1 MEENN
6 VNCSKLTFKECET
19 AILRMQVKAA
29 QTKIAKREL
38 SSDKMQNIIKIAEDF
53 IKNNDVICYG
63 GTAIN
68 NILPKKAQFY
78 DRTVDMADYDF
89 FTTDGLKCAKDLADI
104 FFKNGYTDIEAKSA
118 QHKETYKVFVNFIS
132 VADISTVPK
141 SIYDSLKKNA
151 IVIDNIYYVPPN
163 FLRMAIYV
171 ELSRPAGYTDR
182 WEKLVPRLQLLNEH
196 YPIKANNCHLNNTN
210 KLLNTNE
217 DVNEVIFHTLVDEN
231 VVFFGGAAIS
241 QYLSS
246 KKGNKLEKEDKS
258 DDLDEDD
265 SNDLDEDNSNDSN
278 DSTDLKNGKNGKKG
292 KKVVNGNHYNVNATD
307 VYVLARNPLKTANA
321 VIDALK
327 KININAEKIYQ
338 DAIGDI
344 IPERYDIKIK
354 KVVVA
359 SIYKPIACHSYNV
372 INMDGKKVFIATI
385 ETMLSF
391 YLAFLYINNPYE
403 VSEKMLCMSKDLL
416 DLQEKHKL
424 DQKGIFKRYTITCYG
439 HQPSQQEMR
448 EEKAKM
454 YEKLKHKIGTLEY
467 NKWFYNYKPS
477 KVMSNKTMNNKTMN
491 NKQNYLKN
499 NNNKYVQNNQNEDE
513 DEDEDENKQNKPKK
527 TRKARK
533 KKYTFVNPYDTR
545 KKHKFW

>member
-1 MEENN
+1 MEESN
-6 VNCSKLTFKECET
+6 VNCSKLTFTECET

-38 SSDKMQNIIKIAEDF
+38 ASEKMQNIIKIAEDF

-68 NILPKKAQFY
+68 NILPKDAQFY

-104 FFKNGYTDIEAKSA
+104 FLKNGYTDIEAKSA

-132 VADISTVPK
+132 VADISTLPK
-141 SIYDSLKKNA
+141 GIYDSLKKNA

-196 YPIKANNCHLNNTN
+196 YPIEANNCHLNNIN

-217 DVNEVIFHTLVDEN
+217 DINDVIYNTLVDEN
-231 VVFFGGAAIS
+231 VVFFGGVAIS

-246 KKGNKLEKEDKS
+246 KKGNKLNKEDKN
-258 DDLDEDD
+258 LDKKDK
-265 SNDLDEDNSNDSN
+265 NLDKKD
-278 DSTDLKNGKNGKKG
+278 KNLDKKDKNLNKGNKKLD
-292 KKVVNGNHYNVNATD
+292 KGNNYNANVTD

-321 VIDALK
+321 VVTALK
-327 KININAEKIYQ
+327 NININAEKIYQ

-359 SIYKPIACHSYNV
+359 
-372 INMDGKKVFIATI
+372 
-385 ETMLSF
+385 
-391 YLAFLYINNPYE
+391 
-403 VSEKMLCMSKDLL
+403 
-416 DLQEKHKL
+416 
-424 DQKGIFKRYTITCYG
+424 
-439 HQPSQQEMR
+439 
-448 EEKAKM
+448 
-454 YEKLKHKIGTLEY
+454 
-467 NKWFYNYKPS
+467 
-477 KVMSNKTMNNKTMN
+477 
-491 NKQNYLKN
+491 
-499 NNNKYVQNNQNEDE
+499 
-513 DEDEDENKQNKPKK
+513 
-527 TRKARK
+527 
-533 KKYTFVNPYDTR
+533 
-545 KKHKFW
+545 

>member
-1 MEENN
+1 MEETT

-19 AILRMQVKAA
+19 AILRMQVSAA
-29 QTKIAKREL
+29 QTKIDKREL
-38 SSDKMQNIIKIAEDF
+38 ASFKMQNIIKIAEDF

-68 NILPKKAQFY
+68 NILPKNAQFY

-104 FFKNGYTDIEAKSA
+104 FFKNGYRDIEAKSA

-132 VADISTVPK
+132 VADISTLPK

-196 YPIKANNCHLNNTN
+196 FPIEANNCHLNNIN
-210 KLLNTNE
+210 KNKLNTNE
-217 DVNEVIFHTLVDEN
+217 DIHDVIYNTLVDEN
-231 VVFFGGAAIS
+231 VVFFGGVAIS
-241 QYLSS
+241 QYLNS
-246 KKGNKLEKEDKS
+246 KKGNKSKKEDKK
-258 DDLDEDD
+258 LDKGYKLD
-265 SNDLDEDNSNDSN
+265 SSN
-278 DSTDLKNGKNGKKG
+278 NGKKIV
-292 KKVVNGNHYNVNATD
+292 KGNINNYNVTD
-307 VYVLARNPLKTANA
+307 VYVLARNPPKTANA

-327 KININAEKIYQ
+327 NINVNAEKIYQ

-372 INMDGKKVFIATI
+372 INIDGKKVFIATI

-454 YEKLKHKIGTLEY
+454 YEKLKDKIGTPEY

-477 KVMSNKTMNNKTMN
+477 KVIN
-491 NKQNYLKN
+491 NKQNYVKN
-499 NNNKYVQNNQNEDE
+499 NKDFKKDGYPEKEKDGYPKKDGYPE
-513 DEDEDENKQNKPKK
+513 KKPKK
-527 TRKARK
+527 TRRIRK
-533 KKYTFVNPYDTR
+533 KKHTFVNPYDTR
-545 KKHKFW
+545 KKRKFW

>member
-1 MEENN
+1 MGESN
-6 VNCSKLTFKECET
+6 VNCSKLTFTECET

-38 SSDKMQNIIKIAEDF
+38 TSEKMQNIIKLTEEF

-68 NILPKKAQFY
+68 NILPKNYQFY

-132 VADISTVPK
+132 VADISTLPK
-141 SIYDSLKKNA
+141 GIYDSLKKNS

-171 ELSRPAGYTDR
+171 ELSRPAGHTDR

-196 YPIKANNCHLNNTN
+196 YPIEANNCHLKNSN
-210 KLLNTNE
+210 KLLKTNDDTSDNIN
-217 DVNEVIFHTLVDEN
+217 DVIYNTLVDEN
-231 VVFFGGAAIS
+231 VVFFGGVAIS
-241 QYLSS
+241 QYLKS
-246 KKGNKLEKEDKS
+246 KKRNKSDKEHNSDKLE
-258 DDLDEDD
+258 
-265 SNDLDEDNSNDSN
+265 N
-278 DSTDLKNGKNGKKG
+278 
-292 KKVVNGNHYNVNATD
+292 NVTD
-307 VYVLARNPLKTANA
+307 VYVLARNPLKTASA
-321 VIDALK
+321 VVDALK
-327 KININAEKIYQ
+327 KININSEKIYQ
-338 DAIGDI
+338 DAIGDV

-372 INMDGKKVFIATI
+372 INIDGKKVLIATI

-416 DLQEKHKL
+416 ELQEKHKL

-439 HQPSQQEMR
+439 HQHSQQEMR

-454 YEKLKHKIGTLEY
+454 YEKLKNKIGTLEY

-477 KVMSNKTMNNKTMN
+477 KVMNKKTMN
-491 NKQNYLKN
+491 NKQDLQDDLQDD
-499 NNNKYVQNNQNEDE
+499 QNNP
-513 DEDEDENKQNKPKK
+513 NKKIPKK
-527 TRKARK
+527 TRKAKKIK
-533 KKYTFVNPYDTR
+533 KKKHTFVNPYDTR
-545 KKHKFW
+545 KKRKFW